1 MLKQIT
7 PAALALSALLLTACA
22 AAPVESVAT
31 VETAPE
37 PAPQVL
43 NAYAADGLAS
53 ALQAFADAQGVAL
66 NWTDDAST
74 ASLLALDHRLH
85 TGGKKLQ
92 ARISQLSARY
102 QQITASAKYQ
112 VQGETLSG
120 GQLRAAQVS
129 PDRDRRKAAFEAE
142 QQTVL
147 AQADTLEQLL
157 RDLVHARNDLA
168 RANGFDNFADY
179 GDLAM
184 QRIGYGRTELDEF
197 CRQVQTHITPVY
209 LRFQEEQRRRLGV
222 DVLMPYDRP
231 LVFPEGNAVPVAEA
245 ELPRAARRMYHA
257 LSPEAGEF
265 FDEMVRRELLDV
277 AASPNK
283 ISGMGF
289 CEELAEPYRMP
300 FVFANC
306 SGPAS
311 DVTVY
316 THELGHGLQ
325 GYLSAQTQPVSDYIG
340 LSPDL
345 AEVHSKTME
354 LLPLPYAPGVVEAL
368 ALTLR
373 HQPTP

>member
-1 MLKQIT
+1 
-7 PAALALSALLLTACA
+7 
-22 AAPVESVAT
+22 
-31 VETAPE
+31 
-37 PAPQVL
+37 
-43 NAYAADGLAS
+43 
-53 ALQAFADAQGVAL
+53 
-66 NWTDDAST
+66 
-74 ASLLALDHRLH
+74 
-85 TGGKKLQ
+85 
-92 ARISQLSARY
+92 
-102 QQITASAKYQ
+102 
-112 VQGETLSG
+112 
-120 GQLRAAQVS
+120 
-129 PDRDRRKAAFEAE
+129 
-142 QQTVL
+142 
-147 AQADTLEQLL
+147 
-157 RDLVHARNDLA
+157 
-168 RANGFDNFADY
+168 
-179 GDLAM
+179 M
-184 QRIGYGRTELDEF
+184 QRVGYGRAELDEF
-197 CRQVQTHITPVY
+197 CRQVRTHITPVY

-231 LVFPEGNAVPVAEA
+231 LVFPEGNAVPVAED

-306 SGPAS
+306 SGTAS

-368 ALTLR
+368 AQTLR